1 MSGLEA
7 IGVPLIL
14 FMIFVAP
21 IWVIMHYRTAS
32 KKTAGLSQDDQQ
44 SLHDLIESADR
55 MEQRIE
61 VLESILD
68 EETPDWRKK
77 YEQ

>member
-1 MSGLEA
+1 MNDM
-7 IGVPLIL
+7 IFVPFIL

-21 IWVIMHYRTAS
+21 IWVFMHYRTAA
-32 KKTAGLSQDDQQ
+32 KKNVGLSDADQQ
-44 SLHDLIESADR
+44 SLQELVDTAEIL
-55 MEQRIE
+55 EQRLE

-68 EETPDWRKK
+68 QETPDWRKK

>member
-14 FMIFVAP
+14 FMIIVAP
-21 IWVIMHYRTAS
+21 IWVIMHYRTAA
-32 KKTAGLSQDDQQ
+32 KKTVGLSDDDQQ
-44 SLHDLIESADR
+44 SLQELVESAER

-61 VLESILD
+61 VLEAILD

>member
-1 MSGLEA
+1 MEEILIA
-7 IGVPLIL
+7 PFIL

-21 IWVIMHYRTAS
+21 IWVIMHYRTAA
-32 KKTAGLSQDDQQ
+32 KKNVGLSDDEQQ
-44 SLHDLIESADR
+44 SLQELMESADR

-61 VLESILD
+61 VLEAILD

>member
-1 MSGLEA
+1 MDEMFYA
-7 IGVPLIL
+7 PIIL

-21 IWVIMHYRTAS
+21 IWVIMHYRTAA
-32 KKTAGLSQDDQQ
+32 KKNVGLSTDEQQ
-44 SLHDLIESADR
+44 SLQDLLEVADGL
-55 MEQRIE
+55 EERIE
-61 VLESILD
+61 TLESILD